1 MAAGVSWQSIYKN
14 QCLGKGNYSLMHG
27 YMIMNLVPYETAIV
41 FILELKLKV
50 LDPLVKL
57 NV

>member
-1 MAAGVSWQSIYKN
+1 
-14 QCLGKGNYSLMHG
+14 MHG